1 MLDSPNYGSLDRFAF
16 EARRVEKR
24 ESIWAHADAWEGLFA

>member
-16 EARRVEKR
+16 EARRVEIHGAGIHLDASR
-24 ESIWAHADAWEGLFA
+24 ELL

>member
-16 EARRVEKR
+16 DYAAEQLAGSGFGNRFGIRLR
-24 ESIWAHADAWEGLFA
+24 